1 MLRPRTRR
9 GFTLAEIMVAMALIA
24 VLAAVLIPTVRS
36 RLQDSYEDALVEEY
50 TNLASAIQ
58 AYRQD
63 VGKYPPRLDY
73 LSALPASPVD
83 RCNVALSA
91 SAQANWRGP
100 YVTRYIGNSAGYLFA
115 QKDTVMDVL
124 SANASSPLG
133 VLIRIEGPDTTTA
146 HDVDVKIDGLPIA
159 TQGQLRWLNNGTDA
173 WVDYIIPTKT
183 GAC

>member
-1 MLRPRTRR
+1 MPRMRR

-24 VLAAVLIPTVRS
+24 VLAAVLIPTVRG

-50 TNLASAIQ
+50 ANLASAIQ

-100 YVTRYIGNSAGYLFA
+100 YVTRYVANSTGYLFA
-115 QKDTVMDVL
+115 QKDTVVDVL
-124 SANASSPLG
+124 SANASSPAG
-133 VLIRIEGPDTTTA
+133 ILIRIEGPDTTTA
-146 HDVDVKIDGLPIA
+146 HDVDVKIDGIPIA

-173 WVDYIIPTKT
+173 WVDYIILTKN